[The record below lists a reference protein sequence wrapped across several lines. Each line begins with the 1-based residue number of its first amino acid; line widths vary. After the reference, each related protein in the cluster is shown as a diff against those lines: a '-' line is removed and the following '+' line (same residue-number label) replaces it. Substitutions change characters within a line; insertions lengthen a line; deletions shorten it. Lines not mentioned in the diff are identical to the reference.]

1 MLPEIRNDEYLFS
14 VPKFDIHKEDIE
26 GFHNELKGF
35 HENFRDCFSRSE
47 SRDHFFKYMVGQ
59 FSELERK
66 SIEPIALAV
75 KDGNIR
81 AMQHFVSDVVW
92 HEARLLIKYHSL
104 LDDDLGDPNGVLI
117 FDESGFVKK
126 GDDSIGVSKQYCGG
140 IGKVENCQV
149 GVFAAYASP
158 HGYALVDKRLFI
170 PEKWFTDEYS
180 QRRRKCDLPENV
192 TFMSKP
198 QLAAQMLE
206 DIVRKKPFPFK
217 WVTADSI
224 YGSSPDFI
232 KTVEK
237 YSDLRY
243 FVSVPSDIF
252 CWLTAPIIRKKKYK
266 YQGQV
271 REKTILDSTQKRP
284 ITVES
289 LAKSIHNYFWYRRK
303 VSEGTK
309 GPIEYEFTKK
319 RVILSKDELPDRSVW
334 LIIRRTIGRG
344 DRTYR
349 YFISNAPVST
359 RLPTFVW
366 LSGLRWPIE
375 QCFEETKTELGMD
388 QYEVRKYP
396 GWNHHILTCMLAH
409 FFLWH
414 LKIRLGK
421 KSTVGYSVAA

>member
-1 MLPEIRNDEYLFS
+1 
-14 VPKFDIHKEDIE
+14 
-26 GFHNELKGF
+26 
-35 HENFRDCFSRSE
+35 
-47 SRDHFFKYMVGQ
+47 
-59 FSELERK
+59 
-66 SIEPIALAV
+66 
-75 KDGNIR
+75 
-81 AMQHFVSDVVW
+81 
-92 HEARLLIKYHSL
+92 
-104 LDDDLGDPNGVLI
+104 
-117 FDESGFVKK
+117 
-126 GDDSIGVSKQYCGG
+126 
-140 IGKVENCQV
+140 
-149 GVFAAYASP
+149 
-158 HGYALVDKRLFI
+158 
-170 PEKWFTDEYS
+170 
-180 QRRRKCDLPENV
+180 
-192 TFMSKP
+192 MSKP
-198 QLAAQMLE
+198 QLAARMLE
-206 DIVRKKPFPFK
+206 DMVRTKPFPFR
-217 WVTADSI
+217 WVAADSI

-243 FVSVPSDIF
+243 FVSVPSDIS
-252 CWLTAPIIRKKKYK
+252 CWLTSPITRKKKYK
-266 YQGQV
+266 YKSQL
-271 REKTILDSTQKRP
+271 REKTILESTQKRP

-289 LAKSIHNYFWYRRK
+289 LAKSINNFFWYRRK

-319 RVILSKDELPDRSVW
+319 RVVLSKDELPDRTVW

-396 GWNHHILTCMLAH
+396 GWNHHVLTCMLAH

-421 KSTVGYSVAA
+421 KSTVGYSIAA